1 MVRGTLIN
9 LGFYAHAA
17 AVLGAELLPLRS
29 WLDRALFAGPVGS
42 QSATL
47 LAVCGLNQCQ
57 SY

>member
-1 MVRGTLIN
+1 VVRGTLIN

-29 WLDRALFAGPVGS
+29 WLA
-42 QSATL
+42 SAYPPPPP
-47 LAVCGLNQCQ
+47 